1 MQGILDRAGL
11 RKLLLSP
18 AGLEHPALA
27 IAASRAGGV
36 GVLDLELSAA
46 PAIGQLEL
54 LSRHAGEHGFGVR
67 LGGFDAA
74 LAEHLLAHAGNG
86 LRLLILGREQW
97 AAWQAWLANLP
108 ADGPA
113 LLLELSDNDP
123 LESAIASRIDGLL
136 LKGYEAAGFVGE
148 SSSFILAQHWRTHS
162 DLPLYLRG
170 GITPHTAA
178 AAALAG
184 FAGVALDSQ
193 VLLLQESPFAA
204 DLQPHLRNLSGS
216 ETVAAGNGELGH
228 YCRILSRPGFARAKA
243 FVADAES
250 LTHAQLRERLLAEVE
265 WRNPSVGL
273 LPLGQDVAFA
283 AAWQKQYGS
292 VAQLFQAMDAAVQH
306 NPQIALNARAMRSE
320 QAPLAEALGLP
331 LPLVQGPMSRVS
343 DKAEFAAAVAEGG
356 ALPMLALALLKGKPL
371 AALLEKTAEL
381 LAGRPWGIG
390 LLGFAP
396 QSLLDEQIAAA
407 KPHQPSYAIIAGG
420 RPDQAVRLEQSGIP
434 SFLHV
439 PSSNLIPM
447 FLKEGARRFIFEGRE
462 CGGHV
467 GPLSSFVLW
476 SSMIDR
482 LLEEIAL
489 GVPAEEIQVLFAGG
503 IHDARS
509 SAMVQTMAAPLL
521 AKGVKVGMLMGSAY
535 LFTREIVG
543 AGAIVEGFQQQ
554 AIECARTVNLES
566 GTACCFS
573 SLRRV
578 KKAAAK
584 GV

>member
-1 MQGILDRAGL
+1 VFWPRRGLFKMQGIHERAGL
-11 RKLLLSP
+11 GKLLLSS
-18 AGLEHPALA
+18 AGLGHPALA

-36 GVLDLELSAA
+36 GVLDLELSVGPDLA
-46 PAIGQLEL
+46 QLDQL
-54 LSRHAGEHGFGVR
+54 AQHAGAQGFGVR
-67 LGGFDAA
+67 LGAYDVA
-74 LAEHLLAHAGNG
+74 LAKRLAELAGAG
-86 LRLLILGREQW
+86 LALLIVGREQW
-97 AAWQAWLANLP
+97 HEWRDFLAS
-108 ADGPA
+108 DGLSMVT
-113 LLLELSDNDP
+113 LLLELSDGEA
-123 LESAIASRIDGLL
+123 LESTLKSRIDGLL
-136 LKGYEAAGFVGE
+136 LKGHEAAGFVGE
-148 SSSFILAQHWRTHS
+148 SSSFILAQHWRAAC

-193 VLLLQESPFAA
+193 VLLLQESPVAA
-204 DLQPHLRNLSGS
+204 DLQAHLRNLSGS
-216 ETVAAGNGELGH
+216 ETVAAGNGELGC

-243 FVADAES
+243 FITDAET
-250 LTHAQLRERLLAEVE
+250 LDVAQMRARLLAEVE
-265 WRNPSVGL
+265 WRNPSAGL

-292 VAQLFQAMDAAVQH
+292 VAQLFQVVDAAVQH
-306 NPQIALNARAMRSE
+306 NPQIALSARAMRGQ
-320 QAPLAEALGLP
+320 QAPLAEALGLS

-343 DKAEFAAAVAEGG
+343 DKAEFAAAVAQNG
-356 ALPMLALALLKGKPL
+356 ALPMLALALLKGKSL
-371 AALLEKTAEL
+371 TALLDRTAEL

-396 QSLLDEQIAAA
+396 QTLLDEQIAAA
-407 KPHQPSYAIIAGG
+407 RPLKPSYAIIAGG

-482 LLEEIAL
+482 LLEEIAQ
-489 GVPAEEIQVLFAGG
+489 GVAAEEIQVLFAGG

-509 SAMVQTMAAPLL
+509 SAMVQTM
-521 AKGVKVGMLMGSAY
+521 
-535 LFTREIVG
+535 
-543 AGAIVEGFQQQ
+543 
-554 AIECARTVNLES
+554 
-566 GTACCFS
+566 
-573 SLRRV
+573 
-578 KKAAAK
+578 
-584 GV
+584 